1 MGRPPPTIHL
11 FGFSAP
17 SPSVYTLPEPLRQ
30 AFPFVLHLS
39 FGPLSHTDLFLICL
53 PFPSGEPSPALGQP
67 PLLALFYPRGQALVK
82 NPSGSAAPPPPHTSR
97 GPKPRMAPGIGS
109 SFSAFPRRVVYEL
122 SHVARAT
129 PAVGGRAGGIVP
141 APTRALVAVT
151 RQTDVTSH
159 PAFFSPTLPTQ
170 RQPAWDNS

>member
-1 MGRPPPTIHL
+1 
-11 FGFSAP
+11 
-17 SPSVYTLPEPLRQ
+17 
-30 AFPFVLHLS
+30 
-39 FGPLSHTDLFLICL
+39 
-53 PFPSGEPSPALGQP
+53 
-67 PLLALFYPRGQALVK
+67 
-82 NPSGSAAPPPPHTSR
+82 
-97 GPKPRMAPGIGS
+97 MAPGIGS